1 MNTLVSYRPPLVKG
15 TTPKKMAL
23 NTKWDC
29 PHCTYLNW
37 SSTAKCVLCGCSRP
51 TSGTIGP
58 PKSTIAKFK
67 QTTQASLSIKQS
79 PTRSPTSI
87 KAPSSGAGAA
97 PETRRRSQWSCSECT
112 YLNWSN
118 SSVCTICVTPRNKTA
133 TPSSQPVP
141 PTSSHRNVS
150 QSSSIFDY
158 AGTSEATPSLEPIKP
173 SKTSKHNKK
182 LSPQYEKKLSSSLTS
197 STKKWTCPTCTYE
210 NWPRSSKCV
219 MCKALP
225 SPTLLPS
232 GAVGDREFDDFS
244 DHVQVPPAVSPFPTV
259 EKHQSMIE
267 RHSYETLL
275 PSSSSSE
282 DDLMR
287 QIRNKFTTLDWSF
300 LEACRGVLSHDI
312 MAVKAYL
319 KQGGDRGRQL
329 TSDEVLVL
337 NEPSKFTVGSTLV
350 HLAVRYY

>member
-1 MNTLVSYRPPLVKG
+1 
-15 TTPKKMAL
+15 MAL

-51 TSGTIGP
+51 TSGTIVP

-79 PTRSPTSI
+79 PARSPASI
-87 KAPSSGAGAA
+87 KATSGGGGGAGAA

-118 SSVCTICVTPRNKTA
+118 SSVCTICLTPRNKPA
-133 TPSSQPVP
+133 TPSSQLTP
-141 PTSSHRNVS
+141 PTSHRNVS
-150 QSSSIFDY
+150 QSGSIFDY

-173 SKTSKHNKK
+173 TKTSKHNKK
-182 LSPQYEKKLSSSLTS
+182 LSPQYEKKLTSSSAS
-197 STKKWTCPTCTYE
+197 SSKKWTCPTCTYE

-219 MCKALP
+219 MCKTIP
-225 SPTLLPS
+225 SPTLLPA
-232 GAVGDREFDDFS
+232 GAIGDREFDDFS
-244 DHVQVPPAVSPFPTV
+244 DPVPAAVSPYSAV
-259 EKHQSMIE
+259 AKHQSTTE

-275 PSSSSSE
+275 PSSSSSSE
-282 DDLMR
+282 DELIR

-300 LEACRGVLSHDI
+300 LEACRGVLSLDI
-312 MAVKAYL
+312 MAVKVYL

-350 HLAVRYY
+350 HLAVRYYKK